1 MRMKELEQLYAV
13 FDQISARINYEYKD
27 GSSENFIN
35 AVIKYINDQ
44 EEEIK
49 ELKEDLQYR
58 EDEADRLQY
67 ELDFERDC
75 HAADQEEDDT

>member
-44 EEEIK
+44 DTEIY
-49 ELKEDLQYR
+49 ELKETIKDLEKQV
-58 EDEADRLQY
+58 
-67 ELDFERDC
+67 ERI
-75 HAADQEEDDT
+75 EESNNGNKRIE